1 MSLSAA
7 PHLVIFDCDG
17 VLVDSEPIT
26 NQILVDNLARYDLQ
40 VSLADCMT
48 LFVGGTMRG
57 VETRARELGA
67 DLPKNW
73 IDEIYGDI
81 YARLRQGL
89 PSVRGIEAVLDRLEA
104 ADIPYCVA
112 SNGSEEKM
120 EITLGATG
128 LARRFEGNRF
138 SAHTLGVA
146 KPDPRLFLIAA
157 EKMGGDAAHAA
168 VIEDSPTGAKAAA
181 RAHIPCFGYAEH
193 DDGARLAAEGAYV
206 FHDMADLPALLRLP

>member
-26 NQILVDNLARYDLQ
+26 NQILVDNLARYGLQ

-67 DLPKNW
+67 DLPKDW

-146 KPDPRLFLIAA
+146 KPDPRLFFI
-157 EKMGGDAAHAA
+157 
-168 VIEDSPTGAKAAA
+168 
-181 RAHIPCFGYAEH
+181 
-193 DDGARLAAEGAYV
+193 
-206 FHDMADLPALLRLP
+206 

>member
-26 NQILVDNLARYDLQ
+26 NQILVDNLARYGLQ

-67 DLPKNW
+67 DLPKDW

-104 ADIPYCVA
+104 AD
-112 SNGSEEKM
+112 
-120 EITLGATG
+120 
-128 LARRFEGNRF
+128 
-138 SAHTLGVA
+138 
-146 KPDPRLFLIAA
+146 
-157 EKMGGDAAHAA
+157 
-168 VIEDSPTGAKAAA
+168 SP
-181 RAHIPCFGYAEH
+181 
-193 DDGARLAAEGAYV
+193 
-206 FHDMADLPALLRLP
+206 